1 MTHYRLPAQLRDV
14 KPVDRVLAIGMFDG
28 VHIGHRTVLT
38 AALLQDTLS
47 PAVFTFSYAD
57 APKKGAPLQTE
68 EERQQLFE
76 QMGFADLFCADFS
89 AVCDMTPAAFV
100 DMLYD
105 ALSVRS
111 IVCGFNFR
119 FGKNGAGDTALL
131 QTLCEKR
138 GIRLAVQPPVT
149 ADGASVSSTR
159 IKEAFAAGNIETAA
173 RLLGRAPTVCSA
185 VIGGQHL
192 GRTLGSPTINQP
204 LADTVLPRFGV
215 YAAVALVDGKMLPA
229 VTNVGVHPTVG
240 KVAPQAESYILDYSG
255 DLYGKTVPVSL
266 VHFLRP
272 EKAFDGIDALRA
284 QIGADADAV
293 RRLYQP
299 TGRIRAVLFDFDD
312 TLTKRDLSFAGG
324 CRLFLQRHFPMLDG
338 AALDDAVGKLTV
350 ASHHGYL
357 PFDRAA
363 YDDLCKAHG
372 VAVPFGKF
380 LLSLQ
385 VGYPVSTAVVTDAR
399 PTLEALRRKGL
410 KLGVVTNGPAILQN
424 RKLDVSGLRPLL
436 DGVTVGGEEGIDKPK
451 AAVFERAAMR
461 LGVPPAD
468 CLFVGDNVKND
479 IEGSLDAGMQAVF
492 VDHGYPDFPLTRDVP
507 RIRTLAELHTHI

>member
-1 MTHYRLPAQLRDV
+1 MTHYRLPAELCGV
-14 KPVDRVLAIGMFDG
+14 KPRERVLAIGMFDG
-28 VHIGHRTVLT
+28 VHIGHRAVLT

-57 APKKGAPLQTE
+57 APKKGVPLQTE
-68 EERQQLFE
+68 EERQRLLE

-119 FGKNGAGDTALL
+119 FGKNGAGDTAVLK
-131 QTLCEKR
+131 TLCEKR
-138 GIRLAVQPPVT
+138 GIRLAVQPPVM
-149 ADGASVSSTR
+149 ADGVSVSSTR
-159 IKEAFAAGNIETAA
+159 IKDAFAVGDIEKVR
-173 RLLGRAPTVCSA
+173 RLLGRAPTVCAA
-185 VIGGQHL
+185 VISGQHL
-192 GRTLGSPTINQP
+192 GHTLGSPTINQP

-215 YAAVALVDGKMLPA
+215 YAAVAQVDGRMLPA

-272 EKAFDGIDALRA
+272 EKAFSGIDALRA
-284 QIGADADAV
+284 QIKTDADAV
-293 RRLYQP
+293 RNMYQK

-312 TLTKRDLSFAGG
+312 TLTKRDLSFAGC
-324 CRLFLQRHFPMLDG
+324 CRLFLKRHFPMPDG
-338 AALDDAVGKLTV
+338 TAFDDAAERLTA

-357 PFDRAA
+357 PFDRTV

-372 VAVPFGKF
+372 VAVPFEEF
-380 LLSLQ
+380 SRFLQ
-385 VGYPVSTAVVTDAR
+385 VGYPISTVVVDDAR
-399 PTLEALRRKGL
+399 PTLEALRKKGL
-410 KLGVVTNGPAILQN
+410 KLGVLTNGSAILQN
-424 RKLDVSGLRPLL
+424 RKLDISGLRPLF
-436 DGVTVGGEEGIDKPK
+436 DGVTVGGEEGVDKPH

-461 LGVPPAD
+461 LGVPPED

-492 VDHGYPDFPLTRDVP
+492 VDHGYPDFPLTRPVP
-507 RIRTLAELHTHI
+507 RIRSLMELPELI